1 MVNHNNIFKKIGYI
15 LNELQDQ
22 YQFLSD
28 NPDQL
33 SELELELFLANANFL
48 SEHIQI
54 VKKLTSNPPVKELPE
69 AVIKEEVLGRFSF
82 QEEPTPAPYN
92 QNTLKDTVDR
102 EDQSTLSTA
111 PTFEFV
117 LNERSPEET
126 IDLQEVIEDNH
137 REEQV
142 DLDAQE
148 LENVEEYDN
157 EVTYV
162 QPAIDEVGPEP
173 FLVYNEVQPEE
184 QATEPS
190 SFAEA
195 SNNFIAP
202 EPEADVKPEQEPFV
216 TPEQKPAVGPEQEL
230 FVTSELKPAV
240 ASEQES
246 IFEPESE
253 PVTKQYSEPINT
265 PIPVETTKP
274 SPVEA
279 RESLDLPNPAAASEY
294 VAPTP
299 KHPEPVVHYQQ
310 PAAVYVEDDLK
321 SQEIPATIHTLVPD
335 KVEEKIVQPSAAAPR
350 PTLNDLLA
358 ASQNPNNYNQNN
370 AAPAITD
377 LKKAVNLNEKL
388 LYIKDLFNGYNLAYS
403 EAIDIINKLPD
414 FNSAETFLKNNYAV
428 KNNWQ
433 AKQSTVDKFYA
444 LLKQRFPEA

>member
-1 MVNHNNIFKKIGYI
+1 MVNQNNIFKKVGYI

-54 VKKLTSNPPVKELPE
+54 VKKLASNPPVKELPE
-69 AVIKEEVLGRFSF
+69 AVIKEEGSGRFSF
-82 QEEPTPAPYN
+82 QEELIPASYN
-92 QNTLKDTVDR
+92 QNTLKSTEDK
-102 EDQSTLSTA
+102 EDQSTISTA

-142 DLDAQE
+142 DLDARE
-148 LENVEEYDN
+148 TEDVEEYDN
-157 EVTYV
+157 EVTFV

-173 FLVYNEVQPEE
+173 FLVYNEVQHEE
-184 QATEPS
+184 HPTEPS

-195 SNNFIAP
+195 SNNFIVP
-202 EPEADVKPEQEPFV
+202 EPKADAAPKVDDV
-216 TPEQKPAVGPEQEL
+216 VAPEQEL
-230 FVTSELKPAV
+230 FVTSGQKPAI
-240 ASEQES
+240 APEQES
-246 IFEPESE
+246 IFEPGSE
-253 PVTKQYSEPINT
+253 PVIKPYSEPINT

-279 RESLDLPNPAAASEY
+279 RESLDLPNPAAASEH
-294 VAPTP
+294 VALAP

-310 PAAVYVEDDLK
+310 PAAVYVEDGLK
-321 SQEIPATIHTLVPD
+321 SQEIPATSHTLVPD

-358 ASQNPNNYNQNN
+358 ASQNPNNYNQAN

-428 KNNWQ
+428 KNNWP

-444 LLKQRFPEA
+444 LLKQRFPGD